1 MEGEHGAAVQPT
13 VQRGERIMKL
23 PLIAASI
30 VAYIVLAV
38 AWICYSE
45 LLQ

>member
-1 MEGEHGAAVQPT
+1 MEDGAAVEST
-13 VQRGERIMKL
+13 AQRGERIMKL

-38 AWICYSE
+38 AWICYTE

>member
-1 MEGEHGAAVQPT
+1 MEDGAAARPINA
-13 VQRGERIMKL
+13 QRGERIMKL

-38 AWICYSE
+38 AWICYTE

>member
-1 MEGEHGAAVQPT
+1 MEGKDGAAVLPT

-23 PLIAASI
+23 PLIAASV
-30 VAYIVLAV
+30 VAYIILAV